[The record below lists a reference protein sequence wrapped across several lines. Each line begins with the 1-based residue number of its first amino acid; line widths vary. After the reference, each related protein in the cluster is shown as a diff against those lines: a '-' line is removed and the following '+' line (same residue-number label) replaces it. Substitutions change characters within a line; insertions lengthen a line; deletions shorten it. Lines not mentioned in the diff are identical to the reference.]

1 MYKYAVI
8 YHYSKCNMYI
18 KRYIYAESDRLALET
33 AHDILMEFISL
44 SINVDPC
51 FDMIKLT
58 E

>member
-1 MYKYAVI
+1 
-8 YHYSKCNMYI
+8 MYI